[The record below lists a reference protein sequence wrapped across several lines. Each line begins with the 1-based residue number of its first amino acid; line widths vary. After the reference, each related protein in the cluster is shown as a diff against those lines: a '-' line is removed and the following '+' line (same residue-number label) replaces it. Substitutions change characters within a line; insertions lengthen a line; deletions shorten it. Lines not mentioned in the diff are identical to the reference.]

1 MINLIVIVVCLIC
14 SAFFSSSEIAFA
26 SANKLR
32 LKRAAEENGSAV
44 SKLAYKIYNNY
55 ESALATILIGNN
67 LVNIASE
74 SVATVIVIGL
84 LGASNAWIATVVM
97 TVIVLICGEIV
108 PKIVV
113 KTMPETFSTI
123 FAIPLYV
130 LMIITKPI
138 VVFVDGL
145 VKILSNFWKKG
156 VDTTPISKEELET
169 ILDTVEDEGIIDE
182 EKYDLLQNT
191 FDFNEV
197 QAYEIITP
205 RVDMTAID
213 IESDRESMLELILNS
228 IHTRIPVYKDT
239 IDNIIGILHVNL
251 VMRELTDNPDADI
264 LSSLLEPVFVHK
276 TTSLDDVLDL
286 MRVNRNH
293 LVVVTD
299 EYGGVMGILTMED
312 VVEQLV
318 GDIWDENDEIEP
330 EVVELSD
337 GTLEIDGD
345 MRIEDFF
352 DEVAFDDRAFDDDNS
367 TVGGFVVQLLGH
379 YAEPGEKVNYEN
391 LSFTILETNNRR
403 IERLKVEVLPK
414 EDEPNEE
421 KLL

>member
-1 MINLIVIVVCLIC
+1 MINVIIIIICLIC
-14 SAFFSSSEIAFA
+14 SAFFSSSEITFA
-26 SANKLR
+26 SANKVR
-32 LKRAAEENGSAV
+32 LKRAAEEKGSTS

-84 LGASNAWIATVVM
+84 LGASNAWIATIVM
-97 TVIVLICGEIV
+97 TIIVLICGEIV
-108 PKIVV
+108 PKVIV
-113 KTMPETFSTI
+113 KTMPETFATI
-123 FAIPLYV
+123 FAIPLYA
-130 LMIITKPI
+130 LMVITKPI
-138 VVFVDGL
+138 VVIVDGL
-145 VKILSNFWKKG
+145 IKLLSYFWKKG

-182 EKYDLLQNT
+182 EKCDLLQSA

-205 RVDMTAID
+205 RVDMTTID
-213 IESDRESMLELILNS
+213 IECDREEMLDLILS
-228 IHTRIPVYKDT
+228 SAYTRIPVYKDT

-251 VMRELTDNPDADI
+251 VMRALTENPDADI
-264 LSSLLEPVFVHK
+264 CGSLLEPVFVHK
-276 TTSLDDVLDL
+276 TMPLDDVLAM
-286 MRVNRNH
+286 MRIKRSH
-293 LVVVTD
+293 LVIVTD

-312 VVEQLV
+312 VMEQLV

-337 GTLEIDGD
+337 GILEIDGD

-352 DEVAFDDRAFDDDNS
+352 DEVEFDDRDFDDDNA
-367 TVGGFVVQLLGH
+367 TVGGFVVQQLGH
-379 YAEPGEKVNYEN
+379 YAECGDKVDYEN
-391 LSFTILETNNRR
+391 LSFTVLETDNRR
-403 IERLKVEVLPK
+403 IERLKVEILPK
-414 EDEPNEE
+414 EDEITEE
-421 KLL
+421 KSM

>member
-1 MINLIVIVVCLIC
+1 MLNAIIIVVCLIC
-14 SAFFSSSEIAFA
+14 SAFFSSSEIAYA
-26 SANKLR
+26 SANEIR
-32 LKRAAEENGSAV
+32 LKRAAEEKGSTA

-84 LGASNAWIATVVM
+84 LGSDQAWIATIAM
-97 TVIVLICGEIV
+97 TVIVLICGEII
-108 PKIVV
+108 PKVVV
-113 KTMPETFSTI
+113 KTMPETFSTL
-123 FAIPLYV
+123 FAIPLYT

-138 VVFVDGL
+138 VIIVDGL
-145 VKILSNFWKKG
+145 IKLLSHLWKRG
-156 VDTTPISKEELET
+156 VDTSPTVTEDELET
-169 ILDTVEDEGIIDE
+169 IIDTVEDEGIIDE
-182 EKYDLLQNT
+182 EKCDLIQSA
-191 FDFNEV
+191 FDFDDV

-213 IESDRESMLELILNS
+213 ADSDRAEMLEVILES

-239 IDNIIGILHVNL
+239 VDNIIGILHVNL
-251 VMRELTDNPDADI
+251 VMRELTENPDADI
-264 LSSLLEPVFVHK
+264 LGSLMEPVFVHK
-276 TTSLDDVLDL
+276 TMPLDDVLTL
-286 MRVNRNH
+286 MREKRSH
-293 LVVVTD
+293 MVVVTD

-312 VVEQLV
+312 VLEQLV

-352 DEVAFDDRAFDDDNS
+352 DEVDFDDRDFDDDNA
-367 TVGGFVVQLLGH
+367 TVGGFVVEQLGR
-379 YAEPGEKVNYEN
+379 YAEPGDEVDYEN
-391 LSFTILETNNRR
+391 LSFTVLETDNRR
-403 IERLKVEVLPK
+403 IEKLKVEVLPEEETE
-414 EDEPNEE
+414 EDE
-421 KLL
+421 